1 MKLRI
6 APPII
11 ALSVLLICGTTAGG
25 AIAQPEFTPAPP
37 PPPMPERSPE
47 PGERPP
53 EIDALE
59 EEQALEP
66 EVRIIEREGAT
77 IEEYRIGG
85 KLAYV
90 KITPAKGFPY
100 YLFDTDGDGQ
110 LDRRANSLD
119 NPPLNQ
125 WILWRW

>member
-1 MKLRI
+1 MMRI
-6 APPII
+6 APSFI
-11 ALSVLLICGTTAGG
+11 ALAIALLFGAAPGA

-37 PPPMPERSPE
+37 PPPMPERSQE

-53 EIDALE
+53 EIEDLE
-59 EEQALEP
+59 DEQALEP

-77 IEEYRIGG
+77 IEEYRVNGE
-85 KLAYV
+85 LAYV
-90 KITPAKGFPY
+90 KITPTKGFPY